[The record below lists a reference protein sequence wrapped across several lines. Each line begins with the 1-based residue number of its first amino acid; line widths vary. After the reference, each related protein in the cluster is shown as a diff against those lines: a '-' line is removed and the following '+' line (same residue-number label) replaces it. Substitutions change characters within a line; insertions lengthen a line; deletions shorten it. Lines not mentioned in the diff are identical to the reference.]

1 MKTPVDS
8 LGREIKVGDIVTY
21 PVRYSSSM
29 YIRFAKILSIK
40 YVKSEGYDEIYPI
53 LNVLTVNKRYN
64 TENSVRGKKTR
75 IQCYKRTTVIT
86 DVQSDDIIFKFLKEY
101 EV

>member
-40 YVKSEGYDEIYPI
+40 YVKSKWCDELSPI
-53 LNVLTVNKRYN
+53 LKVLTVNTRYGA
-64 TENSVRGKKTR
+64 ENSVRGKKTQ
-75 IQCYKRTTVIT
+75 IQRYDQVTVIT
-86 DVQSDDIIFKFLKEY
+86 DVQSDNIKFQFLKEY